1 MKLAKRLLK
10 RVLRRERADWEVER
24 CRELV
29 DSLGVEEYVG
39 LAYEIILG
47 RKADL
52 PGFIAF
58 VTQLRDRELTRE
70 QFITR
75 LVCST
80 EFQQH
85 RMPRDFQDVLHASR
99 LQIIR
104 QLPRAETIVDLG
116 GSCAG
121 RPEGALVIL
130 GYPYAFRSLSIV
142 ELPRSQ
148 RHSLYRDSCEEYR
161 DPVPTHLGPVEY
173 VFTSMT
179 DLRCFADATV
189 DLVYA
194 GQSFE
199 HVTRDEAGQVC
210 SEVRRILKPGGSF
223 CLDTPN
229 RAVTVL
235 QCPDRLINPDHKYEY
250 THPEL
255 AGLLTEAGFAIREAK
270 GLCLA
275 AQSVRE
281 ARFNELD
288 CRQHEGV
295 YDEIASCYLLYYRCE
310 KV

>member
-10 RVLRRERADWEVER
+10 RVLRRERAEWEVER
-24 CRELV
+24 SRELV
-29 DSLGVEEYVG
+29 DSLSAMEYVG

-52 PGFIAF
+52 PGFITF
-58 VTQLRDRELTRE
+58 VTQLRNQELTRE

-99 LQIIR
+99 LQVIR

-130 GYPYAFRSLSIV
+130 GYPYPFRSLSIV
-142 ELPRSQ
+142 ELPRSR

-161 DPVPTHLGPVEY
+161 ETVPTHLGPVNY

-179 DLRCFADATV
+179 DLQCFPDATV

-199 HVTRDEAGQVC
+199 HVMRDEAEQVC
-210 SEVRRILKPGGSF
+210 REVRRILKPGGSF

-235 QCPDRLINPDHKYEY
+235 QCPDRLINPDHKHEY
-250 THPEL
+250 THAEL
-255 AGLLTEAGFAIREAK
+255 SGLLTEAGFVIREAK

-281 ARFNELD
+281 RRFNEMD
-288 CRQHEGV
+288 CRQHDGV

-310 KV
+310 KT